1 MTPYYCIKYIGTIL
15 GYMSH
20 VAVLVER
27 GGVGESRYDSCG
39 VAMMSFGVY
48 DVVLV
53 E

>member
-1 MTPYYCIKYIGTIL
+1 MAPYYCIKYIGTIL

-20 VAVLVER
+20 VAVPVER
-27 GGVGESRYDSCG
+27 RGVGELQYDSSG
-39 VAMMSFGVY
+39 VAMMLFGVY